1 VNIAFDIRSFEDKVG
16 KKVES
21 FKDMWED
28 EKRDKLWEHKAKLS
42 IDKLVDKN
50 PSNTWMEIKMNYY
63 NMMINEFE
71 SMPKERTAFFI
82 QVNFSPVI
90 TLFRNEARSWMTKHG
105 DVMRTLGIKD
115 LDNIR
120 KEIDE
125 YRDKLSKVPDEIEDL
140 KRMLNLI
147 SEIYNKSMIMEFRI
161 SDVTEKFR
169 TLEMYN
175 QVIDSD

>member
-1 VNIAFDIRSFEDKVG
+1 
-16 KKVES
+16 
-21 FKDMWED
+21 
-28 EKRDKLWEHKAKLS
+28 
-42 IDKLVDKN
+42 
-50 PSNTWMEIKMNYY
+50 
-63 NMMINEFE
+63 
-71 SMPKERTAFFI
+71 
-82 QVNFSPVI
+82 
-90 TLFRNEARSWMTKHG
+90 
-105 DVMRTLGIKD
+105 MRTLGIKD

>member
-1 VNIAFDIRSFEDKVG
+1 
-16 KKVES
+16 
-21 FKDMWED
+21 
-28 EKRDKLWEHKAKLS
+28 
-42 IDKLVDKN
+42 
-50 PSNTWMEIKMNYY
+50 
-63 NMMINEFE
+63 
-71 SMPKERTAFFI
+71 
-82 QVNFSPVI
+82 
-90 TLFRNEARSWMTKHG
+90 MTKHG